1 MGASHSV
8 LNDETANA
16 AALAAVPVNAQ
27 AAQPAAASF
36 GVYAQAAPVVVLGEK
51 ERGALDDDDN

>member
-1 MGASHSV
+1 MGASHSI

-16 AALAAVPVNAQ
+16 ATLAAIPVNAQ
-27 AAQPAAASF
+27 AAQRAAASF
-36 GVYAQAAPVVVLGEK
+36 RVYAQAAPAVIISEK